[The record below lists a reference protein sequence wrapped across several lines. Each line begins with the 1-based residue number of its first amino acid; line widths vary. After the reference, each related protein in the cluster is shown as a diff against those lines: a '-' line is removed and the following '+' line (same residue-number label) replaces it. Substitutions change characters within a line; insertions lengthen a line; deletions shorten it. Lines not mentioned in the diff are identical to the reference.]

1 MKFLFD
7 FLPALAFLIALFI
20 PENREEGIY
29 LATKVIIVTSF
40 LQVIIAW
47 LVTRRVEKQYLII
60 LAVVLILGSATLLLH
75 DERFIKWK
83 PTIVFWVFSAI
94 CAGSEFIGQKNI
106 PRRIMG
112 HLFAAPDN
120 VWLRANVSLIVFFLL
135 LGFINLYVAHNFDTE
150 TWAFFKVFGIMG
162 INFVFILSL
171 VLYMSRY
178 MTEIEKEKEENN
190 NIKSTT
196 PSQTKTSEAKE

>member
-20 PENREEGIY
+20 PESREEGVY

-47 LVTRRVEKQYLII
+47 IVTRRVEKQYLII
-60 LAVVLILGSATLLLH
+60 LVVVLILGAATLLLH

-94 CAGSEFIGQKNI
+94 CAGSEFIGHKNI
-106 PRRIMG
+106 PQRVMG
-112 HLFAAPDN
+112 HLFAAPGN
-120 VWLRANVSLIVFFLL
+120 VWSRVNVSLIVFFLL
-135 LGFINLYVAHNFDTE
+135 LGFVNLYVAYNFTTE

-162 INFVFILSL
+162 INFVYILGL
-171 VLYMSRY
+171 VFYMSRY
-178 MTEIEKEKEENN
+178 MTEIDKDKEESDDTN
-190 NIKSTT
+190 ST
-196 PSQTKTSEAKE
+196 SSAQAKISEAKE